1 MRRFEGRVA
10 LVTGASRG
18 IGKATTL
25 RLAAEGASVI
35 VNYARSRDAAEALVA
50 TLVAGGARAIAL
62 QADVGDAAAVTAMV
76 QEAEQRLGPI
86 DVLVNNAGHLV
97 TGRALE
103 LDATRL
109 AEAMRINVLAA
120 AHGAAA
126 VAPGMRA
133 RGRGRIVNVAAT
145 SAFGT
150 TVASIAPHALA
161 KAGVV
166 LLTKQL
172 AADLGPAG
180 ITVNVI
186 CPGAIDTETTLPGG
200 ALHEALRATRAQ
212 QRAHTLLGRAGTAAE
227 AAAVIAFLASD
238 DAAFVTGQALS
249 VDGGRTDFLT
259 HSG

>member
-1 MRRFEGRVA
+1 MQRFTGRTA

-18 IGKATTL
+18 IGRATAL
-25 RLAAEGASVI
+25 RLAAEGAAVVI
-35 VNYARSRDAAEALVA
+35 NYARSEAEAASVVA
-50 TLVAGGARAIAL
+50 QIEAAGGRAVAVR
-62 QADVGDAAAVTAMV
+62 ADVRDPAAVQTMV
-76 QEAEQRLGPI
+76 ELVQGRFGAI
-86 DVLVNNAGHLV
+86 DVLVNNAGVLV
-97 TGRALE
+97 TGRTLE
-103 LDATRL
+103 FTAARLD
-109 AEAMRINVLAA
+109 EAMQVNVMAA
-120 AHGAAA
+120 MHCAAT
-126 VAPGMRA
+126 VAPGMRE

-150 TVASIAPHALA
+150 TAGGIAPHAIA

-172 AADLGPAG
+172 AAELGPAG
-180 ITVNVI
+180 ITCNVV

-200 ALHEALRATRAQ
+200 ALHEALRNTRLQ
-212 QRAHTLLGRAGTAAE
+212 QKAHTLLGRAGSAAE

-238 DAAFVTGQALS
+238 DASFVTGQALS

>member
-1 MRRFEGRVA
+1 MQRFAGRVA

-18 IGKATTL
+18 IGKATAL
-25 RLAAEGASVI
+25 RLAAEGATVI
-35 VNYARSRDAAEALVA
+35 VNYARSGDAAQEVVDAIMA
-50 TLVAGGARAIAL
+50 AGGGAIAY
-62 QADVGDAAAVTAMV
+62 QADVCDPAAVAALV
-76 QEAEQRLGPI
+76 REAEARCGAI
-86 DVLVNNAGHLV
+86 DVLVNNAGVLV
-97 TGRALE
+97 TGRTLE
-103 LDATRL
+103 LDEARL
-109 AEAMRINVLAA
+109 AAAMRINVLASA
-120 AHGAAA
+120 QCAAA

-150 TVASIAPHALA
+150 TAGGIVPHAIA

-172 AADLGPAG
+172 AAELGPSG
-180 ITVNVI
+180 ITVNVV

-212 QRAHTLLGRAGTAAE
+212 QKAHTLLGRAGTAAE
-227 AAAVIAFLASD
+227 AAAAIAFLASD